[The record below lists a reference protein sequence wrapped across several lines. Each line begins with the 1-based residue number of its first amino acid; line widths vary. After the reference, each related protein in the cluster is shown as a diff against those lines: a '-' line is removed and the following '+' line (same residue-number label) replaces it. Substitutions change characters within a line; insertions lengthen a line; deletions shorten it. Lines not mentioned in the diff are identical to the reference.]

1 MGISIKRITAGLT
14 AAVVLASGGV
24 IASAGVASASSGSWG
39 YKYPVGTVA
48 HGSQTFNPVTGLW
61 CLTAA
66 GCDYE
71 PGMTIII
78 QAANGATFSP
88 VGATTSISPVFEPG
102 PAGTCTVVNHQLVS
116 CSITESGHVANGS
129 VSGDGLIAPGFNTG
143 ITLTVPKSTPS
154 GALVVQD
161 HWYDPSGMA
170 GDNPADNEANFY
182 VHGKGK

>member
-102 PAGTCTVVNHQLVS
+102 PAG
-116 CSITESGHVANGS
+116 
-129 VSGDGLIAPGFNTG
+129 D
-143 ITLTVPKSTPS
+143 
-154 GALVVQD
+154 
-161 HWYDPSGMA
+161 
-170 GDNPADNEANFY
+170 
-182 VHGKGK
+182 VHRRQPPTRLLQHYRIRPCGERQRQR